1 MPRQFGPHSIKRRR
15 RRFGDVLCDVA
26 EDRKIPEYVTSLA
39 NSVTLSCTLQA
50 KLTLIKPGFD

>member
-1 MPRQFGPHSIKRRR
+1 MPRQFGPHSVKRRR
-15 RRFGDVLCDVA
+15 RRFGDVA
-26 EDRKIPEYVTSLA
+26 EDRRIPEYVTSLA

>member
-1 MPRQFGPHSIKRRR
+1 MPHQFGPHSIKRRQ
-15 RRFGDVLCDVA
+15 RRFGNMLCNMA
-26 EDRKIPEYVTSLA
+26 EDQRIPEYVTSLA